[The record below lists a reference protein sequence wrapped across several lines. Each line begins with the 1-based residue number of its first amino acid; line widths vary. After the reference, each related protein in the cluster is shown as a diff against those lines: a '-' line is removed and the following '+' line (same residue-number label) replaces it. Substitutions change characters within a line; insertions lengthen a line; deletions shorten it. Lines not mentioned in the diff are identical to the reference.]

1 MHLKLYQASQVYK
14 VQVQAAMFLSEQEL
28 SRFKNLQ
35 YVAYYILLI
44 VEKIEKVKSMSI
56 MLKSCLQ
63 LQVLKN
69 V

>member
-44 VEKIEKVKSMSI
+44 AEKIEKVK
-56 MLKSCLQ
+56 
-63 LQVLKN
+63 
-69 V
+69 